1 MSEIKV
7 NSIKGVGATNAAIT
21 VNNSDGTCTAN
32 ITNNLSNRNLIIN
45 GAMQVAQRGT
55 SFTSLGAAYTL
66 DRFRYTEN
74 IDTGVV
80 TVSQESIT
88 DLTGF
93 SKALKINCTTAETGI
108 PAKSGSKFAALNHH
122 IEAQNL
128 QQLGYGSSG
137 AKTITLSFYVK
148 SNITGTFCVSIY
160 KPDQTDRIISLGYT
174 INSANTWER
183 KTLTYVGDTG
193 GGGIDDN
200 NGQGLSLYWIV
211 ARQQGYAGTAATTW
225 ADNLDARFADPCTAT
240 IFENTNDHI
249 MFTGVQ
255 LEVGS
260 VATDFEHLSFADE
273 LRRCYRYYYVHADG
287 DNKVIG
293 VSVGYQAN
301 DIFLMIYPKVTMRA
315 TPTVEQATGT
325 NYYRLYND
333 GGQDSFDS
341 WGGTWNIQP
350 NMFSLN
356 ANASNGVGSNGGQ
369 PQMIITSQS
378 GAKLAFS
385 AEL

>member
-7 NSIKGVGATNAAIT
+7 NSIKGVAASSAAISI
-21 VNNSDGTCTAN
+21 NNTDGTCTAN

-255 LEVGS
+255 LEVGH
-260 VATDFEHLSFADE
+260 ATDFEHRSYADE
-273 LRRCYRYYYVHADG
+273 LKRCERYFEICAG
-287 DNKVIG
+287 G
-293 VSVGYQAN
+293 SVEYISTTGSYLEDVVQHRTV
-301 DIFLMIYPKVTMRA
+301 KRA
-315 TPTVEQATGT
+315 TPTVAIISSDENFCQSVTAVGGDGSSKIYQSALRA
-325 NYYRLYND
+325 NNPSLSGGIYYYYGR
-333 GGQDSFDS
+333 
-341 WGGTWNIQP
+341 
-350 NMFSLN
+350 
-356 ANASNGVGSNGGQ
+356 
-369 PQMIITSQS
+369 
-378 GAKLAFS
+378 FS
-385 AEL
+385 ADSEL